1 MYLLYFKRVQIKHS
15 IIRCDGIIYL
25 YRKDDKT
32 MQWIILV
39 AIIAVS
45 IIYYYAY
52 QNTHKPIT
60 NNVEIQ
66 LKNSQS
72 ANPIKI
78 LHLSDFH
85 MERITISPQALFD
98 KLDNENIDII
108 ALTGD
113 YLQRVKNIDKF
124 LGYLE
129 ILYNL
134 NPKYGVYVVFG
145 NHDYLLKNKISYFQK
160 IIEETGAIVLRNEN
174 RSITV
179 DGQNI
184 NLIGIDDFKT
194 KRSDIE
200 KSYKNL
206 KDGVNIVLTHDP
218 NVVLKMNNYHFDYLL
233 SGHFH
238 GGQICWPIPFHL
250 VKMGKLPRRNI
261 FKGLNFSNEKPYYIN
276 DGLGQTILNLRLGSR
291 PEITF
296 HTLNS

>member
-1 MYLLYFKRVQIKHS
+1 ML
-15 IIRCDGIIYL
+15 
-25 YRKDDKT
+25 
-32 MQWIILV
+32 WIILV
-39 AIIAVS
+39 AIIISAL
-45 IIYYYAY
+45 IMYYYAY

-60 NNVEIQ
+60 NNVKIQ
-66 LKNSQS
+66 LKNTRS

-85 MERITISPQALFD
+85 MERITISPQDLFN
-98 KLDNENIDII
+98 KLDHEDIDII

-113 YLQRVKNIDKF
+113 YLEKLKNVDKF
-124 LGYLE
+124 LCYLD
-129 ILYNL
+129 ILFKL

-145 NHDYLLKNKISYFQK
+145 NHDYLLKNKINYFQK
-160 IIEETGAIVLRNEN
+160 IIEDTGAIVLRNEN

-194 KRSDIE
+194 KRSNIE
-200 KSYKNL
+200 KSYTDL
-206 KDGVNIVLTHDP
+206 QAGVNIVLTHDP
-218 NVVLKMNNYHFDYLL
+218 NVVLNMKNYHFDYLL

-250 VKMGKLPRRNI
+250 IKMGKLPRKYI

-296 HTLNS
+296 HTLCS